1 MMSVIT
7 KRSWKIR
14 FSFIFVFIPVFLFL
28 SACSLRHTSP
38 LPLNESVVHLLEIM
52 GYHDCNI
59 LSLADYE
66 TLATQYEV
74 SNEELESRVQEL
86 FRQNP
91 IEIKSDRQ
99 VLAHGDFA
107 KISYQIFDKD
117 KLIFE
122 SPNQVVKVGITNFDY
137 FIESSLLGK
146 QIGKTYSF
154 NYNNPTLSNNPLICY
169 VTPLYIYTLS
179 DFIPNDESI
188 REVFGANSLEDF
200 YSNVL
205 IDLENEKK
213 QECWA
218 QIQAALIENSTF
230 EINDEVLIAATTSV
244 VTQEKL
250 YSAVFGEDFE
260 AYLFDNYGL
269 SKAEFYDFC
278 YDKCEDDIKLYLVIG
293 AIAYCEDIHM
303 DTSTFESYCLSY
315 GLDPLSINEE
325 DSCYIHYYYLND
337 CIVDQLCKLK

>member
-1 MMSVIT
+1 MMSIIT

-74 SNEELESRVQEL
+74 
-86 FRQNP
+86 
-91 IEIKSDRQ
+91 
-99 VLAHGDFA
+99 
-107 KISYQIFDKD
+107 
-117 KLIFE
+117 
-122 SPNQVVKVGITNFDY
+122 
-137 FIESSLLGK
+137 
-146 QIGKTYSF
+146 
-154 NYNNPTLSNNPLICY
+154 
-169 VTPLYIYTLS
+169 
-179 DFIPNDESI
+179 
-188 REVFGANSLEDF
+188 
-200 YSNVL
+200 
-205 IDLENEKK
+205 
-213 QECWA
+213 
-218 QIQAALIENSTF
+218 
-230 EINDEVLIAATTSV
+230 
-244 VTQEKL
+244 
-250 YSAVFGEDFE
+250 
-260 AYLFDNYGL
+260 
-269 SKAEFYDFC
+269 C

-325 DSCYIHYYYLND
+325 DSCYIH
-337 CIVDQLCKLK
+337 

>member
-1 MMSVIT
+1 MSIIT

-122 SPNQVVKVGITNFDY
+122 SLNQVVKVGITNFDY

-154 NYNNPTLSNNPLICY
+154 NYNNPTLSNNPLKA
-169 VTPLYIYTLS
+169 LYHPRIYHNKNRKILLLIIHS
-179 DFIPNDESI
+179 YRKDRP
-188 REVFGANSLEDF
+188 RSLH
-200 YSNVL
+200 
-205 IDLENEKK
+205 
-213 QECWA
+213 
-218 QIQAALIENSTF
+218 QIL
-230 EINDEVLIAATTSV
+230 
-244 VTQEKL
+244 
-250 YSAVFGEDFE
+250 
-260 AYLFDNYGL
+260 
-269 SKAEFYDFC
+269 
-278 YDKCEDDIKLYLVIG
+278 
-293 AIAYCEDIHM
+293 
-303 DTSTFESYCLSY
+303 
-315 GLDPLSINEE
+315 
-325 DSCYIHYYYLND
+325 LN
-337 CIVDQLCKLK
+337 IIFLG